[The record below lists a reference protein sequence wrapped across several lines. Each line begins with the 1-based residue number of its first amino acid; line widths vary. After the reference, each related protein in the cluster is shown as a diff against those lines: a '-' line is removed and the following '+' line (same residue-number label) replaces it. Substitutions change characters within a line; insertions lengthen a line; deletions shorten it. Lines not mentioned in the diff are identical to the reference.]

1 MCKEKKTA
9 VFLAAMCFAS
19 YAVSYIGRMN
29 YSAAL
34 PGMLAEGALSKK
46 QGGVI
51 SAAYF
56 ASYGAGQLLNGF
68 LADRGNPKIQV
79 SAGLAGSALFN
90 LLMYFTDSASL
101 MPVIWGLNGYAQS
114 LIWAPAFLMV
124 SRYTGSRYR
133 AEALLLLN
141 TAPSVGTML
150 AYGFSWLV
158 LRLGNWRVLF
168 LCAALA
174 LVLILGVW
182 LLGCGAVFRAPAAP
196 WEAAGDG
203 ASGNG
208 KGRRPEAFKRW
219 GLPAVSAAAL
229 LILPSMAGG
238 MLKDGVTSWFPA
250 YMAEE
255 FAMPAEAAM
264 RYSLLLPLVN
274 MFGAAVGCRLVRRVQ
289 NEAASAGLL
298 FFCAALCAGLLSLAG
313 KRSPAAS
320 AFLFALITAAMMGAS
335 VILTSEVPSRFA
347 GLGIAASVSGFFN
360 ACGYAGT
367 AVSTYGI
374 AWIAGDCG
382 WGAARG
388 MWIAAAVLAMG
399 FAAAAVLPWNRFLKS
414 REAICLGR
422 DQA

>member
-9 VFLAAMCFAS
+9 VFLAALCFAS
-19 YAVSYIGRMN
+19 YAVSYIGRLN

-51 SAAYF
+51 AAAYF

-68 LADRGNPKIQV
+68 LADRGNPKMQV

-168 LCAALA
+168 LCAALD
-174 LVLILGVW
+174 
-182 LLGCGAVFRAPAAP
+182 R
-196 WEAAGDG
+196 
-203 ASGNG
+203 
-208 KGRRPEAFKRW
+208 K
-219 GLPAVSAAAL
+219 
-229 LILPSMAGG
+229 
-238 MLKDGVTSWFPA
+238 
-250 YMAEE
+250 
-255 FAMPAEAAM
+255 
-264 RYSLLLPLVN
+264 
-274 MFGAAVGCRLVRRVQ
+274 
-289 NEAASAGLL
+289 
-298 FFCAALCAGLLSLAG
+298 
-313 KRSPAAS
+313 
-320 AFLFALITAAMMGAS
+320 S
-335 VILTSEVPSRFA
+335 VV
-347 GLGIAASVSGFFN
+347 
-360 ACGYAGT
+360 
-367 AVSTYGI
+367 
-374 AWIAGDCG
+374 
-382 WGAARG
+382 
-388 MWIAAAVLAMG
+388 
-399 FAAAAVLPWNRFLKS
+399 
-414 REAICLGR
+414 
-422 DQA
+422 

>member
-9 VFLAAMCFAS
+9 VFLAALCFAS

-51 SAAYF
+51 AAAYF

-150 AYGFSWLV
+150 AYGFFLGFSFLMSYSSSPPGKLEGTV
-158 LRLGNWRVLF
+158 PLRRS
-168 LCAALA
+168 
-174 LVLILGVW
+174 
-182 LLGCGAVFRAPAAP
+182 GAGSDSGRL
-196 WEAAGDG
+196 AAGVRRRVPG
-203 ASGNG
+203 SGCPLG
-208 KGRRPEAFKRW
+208 SGGGRRVRKREGPEA
-219 GLPAVSAAAL
+219 
-229 LILPSMAGG
+229 GG
-238 MLKDGVTSWFPA
+238 V
-250 YMAEE
+250 
-255 FAMPAEAAM
+255 
-264 RYSLLLPLVN
+264 
-274 MFGAAVGCRLVRRVQ
+274 
-289 NEAASAGLL
+289 
-298 FFCAALCAGLLSLAG
+298 
-313 KRSPAAS
+313 
-320 AFLFALITAAMMGAS
+320 
-335 VILTSEVPSRFA
+335 
-347 GLGIAASVSGFFN
+347 
-360 ACGYAGT
+360 
-367 AVSTYGI
+367 
-374 AWIAGDCG
+374 
-382 WGAARG
+382 
-388 MWIAAAVLAMG
+388 
-399 FAAAAVLPWNRFLKS
+399 
-414 REAICLGR
+414 
-422 DQA
+422 